1 MKGSKILRFIL
12 RFVIVVSL
20 CLITALFFIFLGVWQ
35 EEHFSDALLFNQ
47 EGMIYVFITLFFLLI
62 IIPLF
67 VMIPIMR
74 QCAKWWAPLL
84 LILSLIIL
92 PLSYGDYVVVD
103 EQGIHDNPFWSLK
116 TAHYQWTDVKQIKL
130 VHGISKG
137 RKKKPYLNLRY
148 EVVVQ
153 KPGEADN
160 RTVCFYEWGGDVGTH
175 YSDPLYRVDERIRQ
189 LNIPR
194 VAHPFTEEEIAMMK
208 EDSNSKYDIERLL
221 SIFR

>member
-1 MKGSKILRFIL
+1 MKILRFIL

-47 EGMIYVFITLFFLLI
+47 EGMINVIVCLFFLVI

-74 QCAKWWAPLL
+74 QFAKWWAPPL
-84 LILSLIIL
+84 LILSLIII

-116 TAHYQWTDVKQIKL
+116 TRHYQWTDIKEIRL
-130 VHGISKG
+130 EHGISKI
-137 RKKKPYLNLRY
+137 RK
-148 EVVVQ
+148 Q
-153 KPGEADN
+153 KPHVYLTYVVIVKKQGETKN
-160 RTVCFYEWGGDVGTH
+160 RPVTLYAWGDFGENGTH
-175 YSDPLYRVDERIRQ
+175 YSDSLYRVDERIRQ

-194 VAHPFTEEEIAMMK
+194 VAHPFTERELAMMK
-208 EDSNSKYDIERLL
+208 EDNNSMYDIERLL
-221 SIFR
+221 LIFR